1 MNKTVYIALGSNVGC
16 KRDNMAQAVQLIA
29 DLPATQVV
37 KSSSLYET
45 EPWGKTDQDEFLNQV
60 IEIETALQPGKLLQE
75 LQNIEIK
82 MGRQRKEKWGPR
94 LIDLDILLYG
104 NEVIDDPQLTIPHPY
119 LRERLFVLVPL
130 AEIGAELQFP
140 DDGATVQEVLS
151 RVLVREG
158 TRGIE
163 RI

>member
-140 DDGATVQEVLS
+140 DDGATIEEVLS

>member
-29 DLPATQVV
+29 DLPTTQVV

-60 IEIETALQPGKLLQE
+60 IEIETALQPEELLHE

>member
-45 EPWGKTDQDEFLNQV
+45 APWGKTDQDEFLNQV
-60 IEIETALQPGKLLQE
+60 IEIETALQPEELLHE

-140 DDGATVQEVLS
+140 DDGATIEEVLS